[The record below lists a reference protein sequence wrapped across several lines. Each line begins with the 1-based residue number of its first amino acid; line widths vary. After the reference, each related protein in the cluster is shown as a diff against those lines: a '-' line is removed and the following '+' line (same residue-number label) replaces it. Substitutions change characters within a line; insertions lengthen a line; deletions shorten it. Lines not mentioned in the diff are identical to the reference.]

1 MPKSPRVLLVNADA
15 ARTAAV
21 RTRVESSGLETIVRT
36 VDQLAELPPADVA
49 VMVLAPDTDSGA
61 ISALEDVVAS
71 LAKNNV
77 ASLVWGPHASMQH
90 PTAPLLNC
98 LTSDISLDE
107 VVGRLSAIAHYAPM
121 LKGMDRELRH
131 LQTLGQQLNR
141 YFNEID
147 QEMQLAGRLQRDF
160 LPTKLPSVGSFST
173 YAMYRPASW
182 VSGDTYDISHID
194 DTTVSLFLGDAM
206 GHGVAAGLITM
217 FMQQRLSSRELRDD
231 HRQIN
236 CPPAVLALMH
246 ESLVRQQLP
255 SCQFVTA
262 VFAVLESDKQTIR
275 VSRAGHPYPILIAA
289 DGTMREVEG
298 EGGLLGIP
306 DLEPEFDEVAVALKP
321 GEKFVVYT
329 DGLEDVLL
337 NPDGENDDRFHPRFR
352 EWGALSAEELMV
364 ALQDH
369 LDNREGS
376 LNPSDDAT
384 FLIIENSGIRPNTM
398 LPS

>member
-1 MPKSPRVLLVNADA
+1 MAKTPRVLLVDADS
-15 ARTAAV
+15 ARTTAV
-21 RTRVESSGLETIVRT
+21 RERIANSGFETLICN
-36 VDQLAELPPADVA
+36 VDDFETMPAADVA
-49 VMVLAPDTDSGA
+49 VMILAPETQA
-61 ISALEDVVAS
+61 TTVTALEKILEKLAS
-71 LAKNNV
+71 NNI
-77 ASLVWGPHASMQH
+77 ASLVWGQPEQMQ
-90 PTAPLLNC
+90 PPMSPLLDC
-98 LTSDISLDE
+98 LTKNISLDE

-121 LKGMDRELRH
+121 LKRMDRELQH

-160 LPTKLPSVGSFST
+160 LPTKLPAANTFET
-173 YAMYRPASW
+173 HALYRPASW

-194 DTTVSLFLGDAM
+194 DHHVSLFLGDAM

-217 FMQQRLSSRELRDD
+217 FMQQTLTSRELRGDE
-231 HRQIN
+231 RRIFS
-236 CPPAVLALMH
+236 PPTVLSLMH

-262 VFAVLESDKQTIR
+262 VFAILDTQTSEVR
-275 VSRAGHPYPILIAA
+275 VGRAGHPYPILIGA
-289 DGTMREVEG
+289 DGSLREVEG

-306 DLEPEFDEVAVALKP
+306 DLEPEFDEVAITLQP

-337 NPDGENDDRFHPRFR
+337 DQSDDESARFHPRFQ
-352 EWGALSAEELMV
+352 EWAHLTGSQLIE
-364 ALQDH
+364 ALQGH
-369 LDNREGS
+369 LDCREGS
-376 LNPSDDAT
+376 LNPADDAT
-384 FLIIENSGIRPNTM
+384 FLVIERPATNPSAS